1 MKALLLIPS
10 LFINSLLYADV
21 FTNHNHGL
29 GIVHPEKGEFVLE
42 GDFFGYSL
50 LERIKDSCKITTK
63 TKRNIMDTDCPY
75 LVNSKNIE
83 MICTP
88 KKTMCKTITEVNAY
102 VKKEKQPFLEDIKG
116 YPYSKA
122 RKIIIEAGYTPI
134 KSSTVPTD
142 IQEKRIYDKGYIE
155 VSFCSNPSSEGES
168 RSCQL
173 LFQANNGRKLVVDID
188 GDIPVVS
195 AFSYSSLRQ

>member
-1 MKALLLIPS
+1 MKALLFIPS
-10 LFINSLLYADV
+10 LFINSLLYAD
-21 FTNHNHGL
+21 TYIYRIHGL
-29 GIVHPEKGEFVLE
+29 VIIHPEKGEFALKGTGE
-42 GDFFGYSL
+42 
-50 LERIKDSCKITTK
+50 SCKIIMKTK
-63 TKRNIMDTDCPY
+63 TNAIDTDCTY
-75 LVNSKNIE
+75 LVNSKNIDI
-83 MICTP
+83 ICTP